1 MFSSRVLQRIQPCI
15 GRSTRTTNIITNS
28 IRYKSTKSNILKKAS
43 MALGKQSKKDAIKQ
57 ANATNL
63 RKREP
68 VLKVT
73 PAATAAS
80 MPEPPPVPVD
90 VHHENFVPPPVSEEP
105 QIPAQVP
112 PPPVPEPTPVSAPV
126 QPPVPA
132 PSAFSRTEF
141 HQGHLHEFAPRIV
154 VVGVGGGGGNAVNNM
169 IANELSG
176 ESFSFIILND
186 VILLIGC
193 VFFQMKKVMNAH
205 TTSSWTCLVVR
216 SFFIF
221 HFNSFEI
228 FIFASLDAKRHMQ
241 T

>member
-57 ANATNL
+57 ANAKNL

-80 MPEPPPVPVD
+80 MPEPPPVDVD
-90 VHHENFVPPPVSEEP
+90 VDVDVPHENFGFVPPPVSEEP
-105 QIPAQVP
+105 PIPAQVP
-112 PPPVPEPTPVSAPV
+112 PPPVTEPTPVSAPV
-126 QPPVPA
+126 QPPAPA

-186 VILLIGC
+186 VILLIEW
-193 VFFQMKKVMNAH
+193 VFSNDKVMNAR
-205 TTSSWTCLVVR
+205 TTSSSWTSLVVGLL
-216 SFFIF
+216 FQF
-221 HFNSFEI
+221 HFI
-228 FIFASLDAKRHMQ
+228 LI
-241 T
+241 

>member
-1 MFSSRVLQRIQPCI
+1 
-15 GRSTRTTNIITNS
+15 
-28 IRYKSTKSNILKKAS
+28 

-57 ANATNL
+57 ANAKNL

-80 MPEPPPVPVD
+80 MPEPPSVD
-90 VHHENFVPPPVSEEP
+90 VDVDVPHENFGIVPPSVSEEP
-105 QIPAQVP
+105 PIPAQVP
-112 PPPVPEPTPVSAPV
+112 PVSAPV
-126 QPPVPA
+126 QPPAPA

-176 ESFSFIILND
+176 ESFSVIILND
-186 VILLIGC
+186 VILLIEW
-193 VFFQMKKVMNAH
+193 VFSNDKVMNAR
-205 TTSSWTCLVVR
+205 TTSSWTCLVVG
-216 SFFIF
+216 SFFQF
-221 HFNSFEI
+221 HFI
-228 FIFASLDAKRHMQ
+228 LI
-241 T
+241 